1 MQLTHQAHTPAQAR
15 CPDVTGGAPALTR
28 LLLRSKGCPEQARE
42 TQKHRPGPKI
52 ALYLHSQYLLQLL
65 RCLLLEHT
73 HQTPMRACSTA
84 LQCSW
89 CAAADRGALGLQH
102 PHKSQRLHISS
113 GLQTPVSTTH
123 TTKPLYKHTK
133 KLQLRRQHTQPLA
146 LAAGSML
153 REGQAAW
160 RVAAAAEALRGD
172 GRAHTGDAVRR
183 QQQLRSSRRTW
194 PGSPGHPRQWTEPA
208 HRSLQREGTHRAAQ
222 QQLES
227 ATSTK

>member
-1 MQLTHQAHTPAQAR
+1 MAFHAAAANLPRRLAPGTHQAHTPAQAR

-113 GLQTPVSTTH
+113 GLRTPVSTTH

-133 KLQLRRQHTQPLA
+133 KLQLNRQDHAAPCPSCRQHAQGRPGCL
-146 LAAGSML
+146 
-153 REGQAAW
+153 EGCCCCRGTAW
-160 RVAAAAEALRGD
+160 RRLSTHWGCSETTAAA
-172 GRAHTGDAVRR
+172 
-183 QQQLRSSRRTW
+183 
-194 PGSPGHPRQWTEPA
+194 
-208 HRSLQREGTHRAAQ
+208 
-222 QQLES
+222 
-227 ATSTK
+227 